1 MSLPGVKIP
10 DKHFQ
15 LELPDEKTGGCS
27 ILMVGSTRSG
37 KSTALKH
44 ILDKYFKKHLG
55 CLFSNSI
62 HANAYNQM
70 RSYSN
75 LAPSGIV
82 IPELVK
88 DAYLINRETKN
99 HYNWLFIY
107 DDTPMVRSDKE
118 LLKLL
123 TIYRNSGVSGIV
135 ATQSPT
141 LLNPTCRS
149 NFNFVMLFKLNATE
163 QQENVIKVWLRGY
176 FPQGWNYE
184 QKIRWYRQQ
193 TEDHHFLFIDNLQG
207 TIQRCRIDTDE

>member
-1 MSLPGVKIP
+1 MSAEKLVKVNIP
-10 DKHFQ
+10 NNKFRLD
-15 LELPDEKTGGCS
+15 LPDEKTGGCS

-44 ILDKYFKKHLG
+44 ILDKYFKSHVG

-62 HANAYNQM
+62 HAHAYKDMN
-70 RSYSN
+70 YPL
-75 LAPSGIV
+75 LAKSGIV
-82 IPELVK
+82 CPEIVK
-88 DAYLINRETKN
+88 DAYLINRETDN
-99 HYNWLFIY
+99 YYPWLFIY
-107 DDTPMVRSDKE
+107 DDTPTVKNDKE

-149 NFNFVMLFKLNATE
+149 NFNFVCLFKLNATE

-176 FPQGWNYE
+176 FPKSWTYE
-184 QKIRWYRQQ
+184 TKIRWFREA
-193 TEDHHFLFIDNLQG
+193 TEDHHFIFIDNLNG
-207 TIQRCRIDTDE
+207 TIQRCKIDV